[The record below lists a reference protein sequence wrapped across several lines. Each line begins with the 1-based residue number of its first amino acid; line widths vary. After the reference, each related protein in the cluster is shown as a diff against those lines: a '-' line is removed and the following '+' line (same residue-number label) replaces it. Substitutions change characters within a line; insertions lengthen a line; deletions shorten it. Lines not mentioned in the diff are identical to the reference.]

1 LLSFDGVYRNCEVV
15 INGQLVTSHPYGYT
29 AFQADLTDHLWF
41 DRPNRLEVTVNNSA
55 EPNSRWYSGSG
66 IYRSV
71 ELLTAPPLHIA
82 PWGIF
87 ARTDRDINLQRVMNC
102 LVFGPETGLRDW
114 IPDRAIGPTDDALYE
129 AEQAYSDGDLE
140 RLTGKTPEEIQAM
153 TTTEKRETLLA
164 LRKEELRKLIRIYYD
179 QRGWSE
185 QGVPTVETLQSLG
198 LWTFLTEEART
209 RIAALQ

>member
-1 LLSFDGVYRNCEVV
+1 LQAPLGGCLQSRIGTYDPHADKF
-15 INGQLVTSHPYGYT
+15 INPASQTLYADFYNAVLGTSMT
-29 AFQADLTDHLWF
+29 W
-41 DRPNRLEVTVNNSA
+41 E
-55 EPNSRWYSGSG
+55 E
-66 IYRSV
+66 
-71 ELLTAPPLHIA
+71 
-82 PWGIF
+82 IF
-87 ARTDRDINLQRVMNC
+87 TQTDRDINLQRVMNA
-102 LVFGPETGLRDW
+102 LVYGAGTGAADW
-114 IPDRAIGPTDDALYE
+114 IPDRAIGPTDDGLYE